1 LNVFNQVNLGNP
13 SGCVDCFSTLGQ
25 ATGGVIT
32 TLAPNASQRQVEF
45 SLRVQF

>member
-1 LNVFNQVNLGNP
+1 VNLGNP
-13 SGCVDCFSTLGQ
+13 SGCVDCFSTPGQ

-32 TLAPNASQRQVEF
+32 TLAPNAYQRQVEF